1 MSTFGTRVREL
12 RQAKGLSQQALA
24 GDGISPGYV
33 SLIES
38 GKRTPSPTAVAR
50 LAERLDVPVSE
61 LVDEPETAPVVSE
74 SARLEVNFARLA
86 LGNGNPAEA
95 LRTLGN
101 LELDRLDSATA
112 CDASLVLAESL
123 QQTGNLDR
131 AVAVLE
137 ALADRCT
144 REEAWL
150 TFAQAS
156 CALSIMYIESG
167 DTGRAAESAEVAVTA
182 VEAAGLTGSEE
193 HLRLCSV
200 LMFALVER
208 GDLMYASLRAEELI
222 EVAESTGS
230 SAARGAVYWNAATVA
245 HDAWPRD

>member
-1 MSTFGTRVREL
+1 M
-12 RQAKGLSQQALA
+12 
-24 GDGISPGYV
+24 
-33 SLIES
+33 
-38 GKRTPSPTAVAR
+38 
-50 LAERLDVPVSE
+50 
-61 LVDEPETAPVVSE
+61 
-74 SARLEVNFARLA
+74 
-86 LGNGNPAEA
+86 
-95 LRTLGN
+95 
-101 LELDRLDSATA
+101 
-112 CDASLVLAESL
+112 LAESL

-167 DTGRAAESAEVAVTA
+167 DTGRAADSAEVAVTA
-182 VEAAGLTGSEE
+182 VEAAGLTGTEE

-208 GDLMYASLRAEELI
+208 GDLMYASL
-222 EVAESTGS
+222 SC
-230 SAARGAVYWNAATVA
+230 RGAHRGRRVHRKLRRPWRGLLERRQRRPR
-245 HDAWPRD
+245 AWPRH